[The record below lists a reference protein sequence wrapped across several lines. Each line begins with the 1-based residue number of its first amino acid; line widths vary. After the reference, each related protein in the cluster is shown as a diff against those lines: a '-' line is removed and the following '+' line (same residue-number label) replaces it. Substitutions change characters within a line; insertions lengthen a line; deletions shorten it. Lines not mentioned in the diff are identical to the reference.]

1 MKILNRPLNLSDAD
15 IYTKC
20 SYDHNRERED
30 HLYLTGLFDYPDWP
44 SSPGLLGGLIKSWT
58 PLGLSCPMNGG
69 LLNLLGLVVRSHF
82 GKTNAGL
89 DWTRS
94 PVPPSPGNQTSPE
107 FTL

>member
-1 MKILNRPLNLSDAD
+1 MNVQNPVDSM
-15 IYTKC
+15 
-20 SYDHNRERED
+20 
-30 HLYLTGLFDYPDWP
+30 GLFDYPDWP
-44 SSPGLLGGLIKSWT
+44 SSPGLLGGLIKPWT

-94 PVPPSPGNQTSPE
+94 PVPPSPGNQTSPKS
-107 FTL
+107 FLLIHFKIVSKIC